1 MNRGFRWLLMLTLT
15 TMLCA
20 CLSTVKKMETEE
32 TAPTPAPG
40 VPAPMIADFVEVV
53 LVGYWEDEP
62 YVSNWIETRKI
73 PFRPGRRFGWRMKL
87 KEPHRNYV
95 RIIERLALPTAPQ
108 DWGELERRHLV
119 SSDRRV
125 ATVPND
131 LKVRDDWIA
140 RANWTMSEGD
150 ALGLHTMEI
159 QVDGRPA
166 ARVVFWLVEDAT
178 PATSEEILH
187 EDEVE
192 PDPADTEEALP
203 ADGGENE

>member
-1 MNRGFRWLLMLTLT
+1 LILLLAATLT
-15 TMLCA
+15 S
-20 CLSTVKKMETEE
+20 CLSSVKKTETEE
-32 TAPTPAPG
+32 TTATPAPS

-73 PFRPGRRFGWRMKL
+73 PFRPGRQFGWRMKL
-87 KEPHRNYV
+87 KEPHRKYV

-150 ALGLHTMEI
+150 ALGLHTVEI

-166 ARVVFWLVEDAT
+166 ARVVFWLVEDET
-178 PATSEEILH
+178 PTTPEEILH
-187 EDEVE
+187 EDEVA

-203 ADGGENE
+203 VDGGENE

>member
-1 MNRGFRWLLMLTLT
+1 MNRSFRLWWMLLLAT
-15 TMLCA
+15 TMTA
-20 CLSTVKKMETEE
+20 CLYNVKT
-32 TAPTPAPG
+32 TQPDAAAPTPAPS
-40 VPAPMIADFVEVV
+40 VPVPMIADFVEGV
-53 LVGYWEDEP
+53 LGGYWEDEP

-73 PFRPGRRFGWRMKL
+73 PFRPGRQFGWRMKL
-87 KEPHRNYV
+87 KEPHRQHV
-95 RIIERLALPTAPQ
+95 RIIERLALPEPPQ

-150 ALGLHTMEI
+150 ALGLHTLEI

-166 ARVVFWLVEDAT
+166 ARVAFWLVEDAT
-178 PATSEEILH
+178 PASPEEILH

-192 PDPADTEEALP
+192 PESADTEEALP
-203 ADGGENE
+203 TDDAENE